1 MAAATSLE
9 FNHQNQKLVEKNLSL
24 LQVLFWRRNSSP
36 ILVNPLQN
44 TTIQSFIMICGKKKV
59 EILQADLSIII
70 IIISRLASVA
80 FFRQSNKRCGHPDW
94 C

>member
-9 FNHQNQKLVEKNLSL
+9 FNHQNQKPVEKNLSL
-24 LQVLFWRRNSSP
+24 LQVLFCRRNSSP

-44 TTIQSFIMICGKKKV
+44 TTIQSFIFNFGKKV
-59 EILQADLSIII
+59 EILQAALST

-80 FFRQSNKRCGHPDW
+80 FFRQSNKRSGHPDW

>member
-9 FNHQNQKLVEKNLSL
+9 FNHQNQKLVEKNLSF
-24 LQVLFWRRNSSP
+24 LQVLFCRRNSSP

-44 TTIQSFIMICGKKKV
+44 TTIQSFIMIFGNKM
-59 EILQADLSIII
+59 EILQADLSV

-80 FFRQSNKRCGHPDW
+80 FFRQSNKRSGHPDW